1 MSNIIKNFY
10 QFRNSTGIGV
20 NEGIGDFVS
29 GLLSKGTGAFSDVI
43 KGKIAAYLY
52 EYLGVP
58 EGSFLGTVIEKMVQQ
73 VDFSEYGDLLTGG
86 SIPVNKL
93 SEKLADATIEVVT
106 VMGVRPLAEKLG
118 VKDTNGLIYRT
129 IEEMITNESKK
140 EEFHDTLTMF
150 WSWVLGGGSPSSPNK
165 TALFKPELKGKEAK
179 SSIFDFTSS
188 EEKKLASDPA
198 IKSISQQTGG
208 MKVSDILSSLTGG
221 SPTSGGK
228 GLIGGQ

>member
-29 GLLSKGTGAFSDVI
+29 GLLSKGAGAFSEVI
-43 KGKIAAYLY
+43 KNKIIAYFY
-52 EYLGVP
+52 EYLGVS

-129 IEEMITNESKK
+129 IEEMT
-140 EEFHDTLTMF
+140 
-150 WSWVLGGGSPSSPNK
+150 
-165 TALFKPELKGKEAK
+165 
-179 SSIFDFTSS
+179 
-188 EEKKLASDPA
+188 
-198 IKSISQQTGG
+198 
-208 MKVSDILSSLTGG
+208 DILMDEMDNSMRT
-221 SPTSGGK
+221 
-228 GLIGGQ
+228 